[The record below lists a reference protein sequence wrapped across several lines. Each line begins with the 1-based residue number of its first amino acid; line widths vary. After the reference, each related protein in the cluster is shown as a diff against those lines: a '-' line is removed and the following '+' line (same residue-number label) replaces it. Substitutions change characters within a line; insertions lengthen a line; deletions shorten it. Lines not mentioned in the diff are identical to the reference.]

1 MTNQEFCK
9 VYSSFYGEKIE
20 KPLQIKQVVLNGQEL
35 KELIEFFYKSYE
47 IKLKREQ
54 VIRNIITSNLQ
65 EAIGF
70 DKTLELLKELETIKS
85 LI

>member
-20 KPLQIKQVVLNGQEL
+20 QPLQIKKAVLNGQEL
-35 KELIEFFYKSYE
+35 KELIEFFHKNYE

-54 VIRNIITSNLQ
+54 VIRNIITGNLQ